1 MKKILL
7 AAALI
12 LVPAMFS
19 TGKAQAQTAT
29 PGYGTEVCV
38 NQSLAAEAKQR
49 FPNARIHVVPDSN
62 DPSTNGWRII
72 SGAVDANGRIH
83 TDAQEMSLR
92 QRDREFNQRFY
103 YE

>member
-7 AAALI
+7 AAALT
-12 LVPAMFS
+12 LVPAVFS
-19 TGKAQAQTAT
+19 MGKAQAQTTAKQ
-29 PGYGTEVCV
+29 YGTEVCV

-62 DPSTNGWRII
+62 NPSMNGWRIV
-72 SGAVDANGRIH
+72 SGALDANGRIH
-83 TDAQEMSLR
+83 TDAQELQLR

-103 YE
+103 Y

>member
-1 MKKILL
+1 MKRILL

-12 LVPAMFS
+12 LVPAVFS
-19 TGKAQAQTAT
+19 TGKAQAQTAGT
-29 PGYGTEVCV
+29 GYGTEVCV

-49 FPNARIHVVPDSN
+49 FPSARIHVVPDSI
-62 DPSTNGWRII
+62 DPGVNGWRII

-83 TDAQEMSLR
+83 TDGQELQLR

>member
-12 LVPAMFS
+12 LVPALFS
-19 TGKAQAQTAT
+19 TGKAQAQIAA

-49 FPNARIHVVPDSN
+49 FPSARIHVVPDSI
-62 DPSTNGWRII
+62 DPSVNGWRIV
-72 SGAVDANGRIH
+72 SGGTDANGRIH
-83 TDAQEMSLR
+83 TDADELKLR